1 MIHMNKSQL
10 KGITVLEM
18 KGSIH
23 SGPDCRQLEQQIESL
38 IKTNENR
45 VIFDLTNVT
54 HVDSSAIGSIV
65 RCLTRLKSCN
75 GMLRLAGATGMIEH
89 SFKLTQ
95 LHKVLEMYPTAAAAA
110 ENLPPSVLPSTGAD

>member
-1 MIHMNKSQL
+1 VIIHMNKGQL
-10 KGITVLEM
+10 NGVTVLDM

-23 SGPDCRQLEQQIESL
+23 SGPDCRQLEQQIETL
-38 IKTNENR
+38 IRDNENR

-54 HVDSSAIGSIV
+54 HIDSSAIGSIV

-95 LHKVLEMYPTAAAAA
+95 LHKVLELYPTAAAAA
-110 ENLPPSVLPSTGAD
+110 ENLPPQTLPKA